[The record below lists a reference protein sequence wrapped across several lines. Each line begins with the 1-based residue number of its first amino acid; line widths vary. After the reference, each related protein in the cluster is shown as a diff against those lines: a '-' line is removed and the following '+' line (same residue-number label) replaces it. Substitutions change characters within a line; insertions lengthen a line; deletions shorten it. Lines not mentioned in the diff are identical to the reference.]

1 MAGEATGSVESGLAS
16 GHIGRVRVPTGQLR
30 RVSLAALSGSLLVL
44 VCGLHGT
51 SLILAGA
58 LDVALEVFRAAAG

>member
-1 MAGEATGSVESGLAS
+1 M
-16 GHIGRVRVPTGQLR
+16 GRVRVPTGRLLSG
-30 RVSLAALSGSLLVL
+30 SLAALSGFLPVL

-58 LDVALEVFRAAAG
+58 LDVVAEVFRAAAGKGFGCQWLVER